1 MQLVLSS
8 LSWVGAA
15 HEIKVTQAHWKF
27 SEINHCSHSGRLFS
41 HYGFALPLAHVLH
54 KYIKLNR
61 SENFAMPHQ
70 TRVFIFRCSI
80 ARCGNEL
87 VCVLREASFF
97 LSEFYLL
104 AALFLSVCA
113 HVFIY
118 YLNKKCNNQVAAA
131 ITFKELLLLYA
142 PLSPG
147 KMRHYARAQSVP
159 AKRQNGSCIKWRAD
173 CKVMLWSL
181 KCARQKCKSAACALA
196 MDNK

>member
-1 MQLVLSS
+1 M
-8 LSWVGAA
+8 
-15 HEIKVTQAHWKF
+15 
-27 SEINHCSHSGRLFS
+27 
-41 HYGFALPLAHVLH
+41 PLAHVLH

-61 SENFAMPHQ
+61 SENFATPHQ

-87 VCVLREASFF
+87 VCACSAELHFSS
-97 LSEFYLL
+97 SEFYLL

-142 PLSPG
+142 PLSPAS
-147 KMRHYARAQSVP
+147 KMRYYARAQSVP
-159 AKRQNGSCIKWRAD
+159 AKRQNGEIKRS
-173 CKVMLWSL
+173 CKVESWLQSNAMVI
-181 KCARQKCKSAACALA
+181 KVRSAK
-196 MDNK
+196 M